1 MDEAKP
7 MRELTRIREER
18 GLSQQGLADASGVNK
33 ATINQIERGRRSP
46 NVETLEKLSDALG
59 VGVADFFPKAQAS
72 LWSGELP
79 ERRPKLSWEVA
90 QSHAKMGARL
100 AEVWGPELEEREENG
115 DLQWLVRIAQI
126 LADYGVVLSELLEN
140 VTLPD
145 EETAKEVAFLAMDLN
160 AFYARVEEALPR
172 VKAAAQRTKTEAG
185 ERAR

>member
-7 MRELTRIREER
+7 MRELTRIRKEC
-18 GLSQQGLADASGVNK
+18 GLSQQGLADASDVNK

-59 VGVADFFPKAQAS
+59 VGVVDFFPKAQAS

-100 AEVWGPELEEREENG
+100 AEVWGQNWKSGKRTATCNG
-115 DLQWLVRIAQI
+115 WC
-126 LADYGVVLSELLEN
+126 E
-140 VTLPD
+140 
-145 EETAKEVAFLAMDLN
+145 
-160 AFYARVEEALPR
+160 
-172 VKAAAQRTKTEAG
+172 
-185 ERAR
+185 